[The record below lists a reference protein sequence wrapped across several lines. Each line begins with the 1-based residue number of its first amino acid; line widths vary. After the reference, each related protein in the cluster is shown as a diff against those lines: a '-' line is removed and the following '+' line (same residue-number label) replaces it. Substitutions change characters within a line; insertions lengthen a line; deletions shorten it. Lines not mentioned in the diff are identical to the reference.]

1 MIFRI
6 NNILKTESQL
16 SDHILIDKGF
26 VTYAT
31 SNSFRVDS
39 ELECP
44 FRFVADGWPV
54 AVYSSILAGEKVNR
68 LSFFKLRDFW
78 LEIAKTTRIGIVGY
92 EEKFAI
98 ELSNA
103 LPLINITPVLVNH
116 GFLSDTEIIQL
127 VQGSIGTVDVFFLGI
142 GQPRQEYILK
152 KLEHLEGSISI
163 VCCGAFWIQ
172 EICEVKGVGKIST
185 MLGLVSIYRF
195 WHSPRTLFE
204 RTLLSLCYLLK
215 NLKSNDDQ

>member
-78 LEIAKTTRIGIVGY
+78 LEIAKTKRIGIVGY

-172 EICEVKGVGKIST
+172 EICNAENVTGLST
-185 MLGLVSIYRF
+185 ALGLVPLARYWRSPIELYQRTIGSILYMFR
-195 WHSPRTLFE
+195 R
-204 RTLLSLCYLLK
+204 LS
-215 NLKSNDDQ
+215 